1 MKATSIYQNEIDIFR
16 RSFARYKSFGIAIYG
31 IGQRTAMLLPGIPDF
46 NIVGL
51 LDRDPANI
59 GTRYCGQTVISLEE
73 AEKKA
78 VIIVISSDPSNYET
92 IYKRIRGTKLPVYYA
107 NGQKAQLTEQ
117 QIADKSNPYWRRSL
131 DAMLESIMRHD
142 VVSFDIFDT
151 LILRKVML
159 PQDIFRLVEEK
170 VKSDVSFDF
179 YNERLKAAAEQDD
192 PYYTI
197 VDVYDRLR
205 DNTGIT
211 DEQRDEL
218 LQIEID
224 TEKDAAVIREG
235 TFDALDFALSCGKD
249 VWLLSDMYLTKQII
263 LDILEAACDKFQDRE
278 KGMLYQS
285 LIEKIP
291 YDHIRI
297 SCEEK
302 RRKKSNDF
310 WISFGH
316 MFPTGTTK
324 LHIGDDPSGD
334 YGVPKG
340 FGIDTYPVLN
350 TRDVMDISSIRMD
363 DDKGGII
370 NSVAEGV
377 FVSDILNSPFVLNE
391 NKGRPEIKTCRDFG
405 RWVLGPVI
413 TKFLIWLIRTSNAD
427 GVERLLFCARDGWFL
442 TRDLEHLKKI
452 CPDYSFPEIKYLPA
466 SRRLIFATNVE
477 SQADLEEF
485 ARIPFAGTF
494 REYMLSRFNIVVD
507 DRSETIND
515 EQVDPSS
522 DKNIYRKID
531 AYREEIRTEL
541 AIETENYDRYL
552 DKYGFSKLHEDAIVD
567 LGFNGTNQ
575 FKYQQ
580 HIRRKIKGYYLFFN
594 FDKNNIY
601 AHQCDA
607 KACFNDISLPNGR
620 DGKVGQK
627 SMFLESF
634 LTAPYGMIRYIDSN
648 CKFVCERPK
657 KNQRN
662 FDRKIEVNEGV
673 LEYMDDYMS
682 LAAPLGL
689 QTPDIADDLFS
700 MMLSGSCIID
710 QDVLEAFYFDNDIV
724 GTKEIRLEI

>member
-1 MKATSIYQNEIDIFR
+1 MKTTSIYQNEIDIFR

-31 IGQRTAMLLPGIPDF
+31 IGQRTAMLLPGITDF

-131 DAMLESIMRHD
+131 DAMLDSIMRHD

-159 PQDIFRLVEEK
+159 PQDIFRLVGEK
-170 VKSDVSFDF
+170 VKSDVSFDY
-179 YNERLKAAAEQDD
+179 YNERLKAAAEHDD
-192 PYYTI
+192 AYYTI
-197 VDVYDRLR
+197 DDVYDRLR

-211 DEQRDEL
+211 DEQRDKL
-218 LQIEID
+218 MQLEID
-224 TEKDAAVIREG
+224 TEKDAAVIRED

-291 YDHIRI
+291 DDHILI

-310 WISFGH
+310 WIYFGQ
-316 MFPTGTTK
+316 MFPAGTTK

-350 TRDVMDISSIRMD
+350 TRDMMDISSIRMD

-413 TKFLIWLIRTSNAD
+413 TKFLIWLIRTANSD
-427 GVERLLFCARDGWFL
+427 GVERLLLCARDGWFL

-452 CPDYSFPEIKYLPA
+452 CPDHFYPEIKYLPA

-485 ARIPFAGTF
+485 ARIPFTGTF

-531 AYREEIRTEL
+531 AYRDEIRTEL
-541 AIETENYDRYL
+541 AIETENYDSYL

-648 CKFVCERPK
+648 CKFVCEKPK

-682 LAAPLGL
+682 LASPLGL
-689 QTPDIADDLFS
+689 QTPDIADYIFS

-710 QDVLEAFYFDNDIV
+710 PNVLEAFYFDNDIV

>member
-1 MKATSIYQNEIDIFR
+1 
-16 RSFARYKSFGIAIYG
+16 
-31 IGQRTAMLLPGIPDF
+31 MLLPGITDF

-51 LDRDPANI
+51 MDRDPANI
-59 GTRYCGQTVISLEE
+59 GTRYCGQTVISLKE
-73 AEKKA
+73 AEERA
-78 VIIVISSDPSNYET
+78 VVIVISSDPSNYET

-107 NGQKAQLTEQ
+107 NGQKGQLTEQ

-131 DAMLESIMRHD
+131 DAMMESIMEHD
-142 VVSFDIFDT
+142 VISFDIFDT

-159 PQDIFRLVEEK
+159 PQDIFRLVGEK
-170 VKSDVSFDF
+170 VKSYVSFDY

-211 DEQRDEL
+211 DEQRDKL
-218 LQIEID
+218 MHIEID
-224 TEKDAAVIREG
+224 TEKDAAVIRED

-263 LDILEAACDKFQDRE
+263 LDILEAACAKFQDRE
-278 KGMLYQS
+278 NGMLYQR

-291 YDHIRI
+291 DDHILI

-310 WISFGH
+310 WISFGQ
-316 MFPTGTTK
+316 MFLAGTTK

-350 TRDVMDISSIRMD
+350 TRDMMDISSIRMND
-363 DDKGGII
+363 DNGGII

-413 TKFLIWLIRTSNAD
+413 TKFLIWLIKIASSD

-466 SRRLIFATNVE
+466 SRRLIFATNVS

-515 EQVDPSS
+515 EQIDPSS

-531 AYREEIRTEL
+531 AYRDEIRTEL
-541 AIETENYDRYL
+541 AIEIENYDRYL

-634 LTAPYGMIRYIDSN
+634 LTAPYGMIRYIDSK
-648 CKFVCERPK
+648 CKLVCEKPK

-682 LAAPLGL
+682 LAASLGL
-689 QTPDIADDLFS
+689 QTPDIADDIFS

>member
-1 MKATSIYQNEIDIFR
+1 
-16 RSFARYKSFGIAIYG
+16 
-31 IGQRTAMLLPGIPDF
+31 MLLPGIPDF

-131 DAMLESIMRHD
+131 DAMLDSIMRHD

-211 DEQRDEL
+211 GEQRDEL
-218 LQIEID
+218 LQIEIV
-224 TEKDAAVIREG
+224 TEKDAAVIRED

-285 LIEKIP
+285 LIEKLP
-291 YDHIRI
+291 DDHIRI

-310 WISFGH
+310 WIFFGH
-316 MFPTGTTK
+316 MFPAGTTK

-350 TRDVMDISSIRMD
+350 TRDVMDISSIRMN

>member
-1 MKATSIYQNEIDIFR
+1 MKTTSIYQNEIDIFR

-31 IGQRTAMLLPGIPDF
+31 IGQRTAMLLPGITDF

-131 DAMLESIMRHD
+131 DAMLDSIMRHD

-159 PQDIFRLVEEK
+159 PQDIFRLVGEK
-170 VKSDVSFDF
+170 VKSDVSFDY
-179 YNERLKAAAEQDD
+179 YNERLKAAAEHDD
-192 PYYTI
+192 AYYTI
-197 VDVYDRLR
+197 DDVYDRLR

-211 DEQRDEL
+211 DEQRDKL
-218 LQIEID
+218 MQLEID
-224 TEKDAAVIREG
+224 TEKDAAVIRED

-291 YDHIRI
+291 DDHILI

-310 WISFGH
+310 WIYFGQ
-316 MFPTGTTK
+316 MFPAGTTK

-350 TRDVMDISSIRMD
+350 TRDMMDISSIRMD

-413 TKFLIWLIRTSNAD
+413 TKFLIWLIRTANSD
-427 GVERLLFCARDGWFL
+427 GVERLLLCARDGWFL

-452 CPDYSFPEIKYLPA
+452 CPDHFYPEIKYLPA

-485 ARIPFAGTF
+485 ARIPFTGTF

-531 AYREEIRTEL
+531 AYRDEIRTEL
-541 AIETENYDRYL
+541 AIETENYDSYL

-607 KACFNDISLPNGR
+607 RACFNDESHLNGR

-648 CKFVCERPK
+648 CKFVCEKPK

-662 FDRKIEVNEGV
+662 FDRKIEVNEGI

-689 QTPDIADDLFS
+689 QTPDIADDIFS

>member
-1 MKATSIYQNEIDIFR
+1 MKTTSIYQNEIDIFR

-31 IGQRTAMLLPGIPDF
+31 IGQRTAMLLPGITDF

-131 DAMLESIMRHD
+131 DAMLDSIMRHD

-159 PQDIFRLVEEK
+159 PQDIFRLVGEK
-170 VKSDVSFDF
+170 VKSDVSFDY
-179 YNERLKAAAEQDD
+179 YNERLKAAAEHDD
-192 PYYTI
+192 AYYTI
-197 VDVYDRLR
+197 DDVYDRLR

-211 DEQRDEL
+211 DEQRDKL
-218 LQIEID
+218 MQLEID
-224 TEKDAAVIREG
+224 TEKDAAVIRED

-291 YDHIRI
+291 DDHILI

-310 WISFGH
+310 WISFGQ
-316 MFPTGTTK
+316 MFPAGTTK

-350 TRDVMDISSIRMD
+350 TRDMMDISSIRMD

-413 TKFLIWLIRTSNAD
+413 TKFLIWLIRTANSD
-427 GVERLLFCARDGWFL
+427 GVGRLLFCARDGWFL

-466 SRRLIFATNVE
+466 SRRLIFATNVS

-648 CKFVCERPK
+648 CKFVCEKPK

-682 LAAPLGL
+682 LASPLGL
-689 QTPDIADDLFS
+689 QTPDIADYIFS

-710 QDVLEAFYFDNDIV
+710 PNVLEAFYFDNDIV